1 MVLTNVCLERGE
13 TMSKKLNLTI
23 DPKTN
28 QRRDR
33 EPIRELLQMTSYAK
47 IRDSG
52 HQANAIRD
60 PLAEKLF
67 AEKESGEVC

>member
-1 MVLTNVCLERGE
+1 
-13 TMSKKLNLTI
+13 MSKKLNLTT

-28 QRRDR
+28 QRRDTER
-33 EPIRELLQMTSYAK
+33 IRKLLQKTSRGK

-52 HQANAIRD
+52 HQANAIWD
-60 PLAEKLF
+60 TLAEKLL